1 MKGVHIYTPFF
12 LMPTFIVGAINTI
25 LGLNVLRQMATS
37 APSVNRSWGFVLL
50 TVLLF
55 SAVPLQAQSP
65 DTTATSLNVILKT
78 YLSHQKIPRDQ
89 ILRYEVEI
97 TWHGEISRLQL
108 VQIPEPPL
116 ENLMLESSGSAN
128 RQENL
133 PDGTLRSTKSIM
145 YELKPL
151 APGKGA
157 IGGMTLLYRDT
168 RTGTVDEIRTLPHT
182 VTITEAA
189 TTSKISSKM
198 YLFLLLLFGLT
209 FGYFLLTFLRKRLS
223 APRSDDKTDA
233 SPASLCLQQLR
244 DEIDPKG
251 LNITDSTLRMWHIL
265 ETYLSVRWPQASAKT
280 ANEWLDWL
288 RKSDINQE
296 DLKKL
301 EPFLLKIDM
310 IKFGGDT
317 IDPLRFSEFYETV
330 TEFLAQQQNQS
341 TRNI

>member
-1 MKGVHIYTPFF
+1 M
-12 LMPTFIVGAINTI
+12 MGAIKNI
-25 LGLNVLRQMATS
+25 LKLKIFRLTAIS
-37 APSVNRSWGFVLL
+37 APSLYFFLHFALL
-50 TVLLF
+50 SVLLF
-55 SAVPLQAQSP
+55 TVMPLLAQPADTSSA
-65 DTTATSLNVILKT
+65 SLNIILKSH
-78 YLSHQKIPRDQ
+78 LSHHTIPRDQ
-89 ILRYEVEI
+89 ILKYEVQI
-97 TWHGEISRLQL
+97 IWHGEISRLQI
-108 VQIPEPPL
+108 VQIPEPRL
-116 ENLMLESSGSAN
+116 ENLVLESSGSAN
-128 RQENL
+128 RQEKL
-133 PDGTLRSTKSIM
+133 PDGTLRSTKTIM

-182 VTITEAA
+182 VTITEAE
-189 TTSKISSKM
+189 TTSQFSSKM

-209 FGYFLLTFLRKRLS
+209 FGYFLLTFLRKRFS
-223 APRSDDKTDA
+223 VKRSDDKADN
-233 SPASLCLQQLR
+233 SPASLCLKQLH

-265 ETYLSVRWPQASAKT
+265 ETYLSVRWPQASEKT

-288 RKSDINQE
+288 RKSDINKE

-317 IDPLRFSEFYETV
+317 IDPLSFSEFYETI

-341 TRNI
+341 T